1 MPQNREQ
8 IIDELKAI
16 LDKDVLEIKEQVDQ
30 LKNRFY
36 KETEDAENADEE
48 KQVELEK
55 QFKELLAQYK
65 KRKAEVAAQT
75 EKELQDN
82 LARKNDILAQ
92 MKEIVEAGEAGLEN
106 DEWRAASERMKN
118 LQAEWKTIG
127 AVPPT
132 DAQTVRK
139 TYQRFQEQYYD
150 LVKINIELRDLDFKK
165 NLELKTKLCEA
176 AERLMNN
183 ENIIEASRALQQL
196 HEEWAEIGPVAR
208 ELREE
213 IWERFK
219 TASTAINKKH
229 QAYFDALHAKEQD
242 NLARKQE
249 LVARMQN
256 LVDQTATQAKEQGS
270 KIWEEATKQVLEIQ
284 TEWRTIGFAPKKFN
298 QSIYEQ
304 YRDLCDAFFKAKN
317 AYFKELREQYKL
329 RAEQRKAR
337 EEQRKLRAEQR
348 AEQKAAKSD
357 DQLRRIREKLKQ
369 EIQTAENN
377 ILFFTA
383 KSKTANKL
391 VDSMQEKIN
400 QLKKQLD
407 DINSRLDQ

>member
-1 MPQNREQ
+1 
-8 IIDELKAI
+8 
-16 LDKDVLEIKEQVDQ
+16 
-30 LKNRFY
+30 
-36 KETEDAENADEE
+36 
-48 KQVELEK
+48 
-55 QFKELLAQYK
+55 
-65 KRKAEVAAQT
+65 
-75 EKELQDN
+75 
-82 LARKNDILAQ
+82 
-92 MKEIVEAGEAGLEN
+92 
-106 DEWRAASERMKN
+106 
-118 LQAEWKTIG
+118 
-127 AVPPT
+127 
-132 DAQTVRK
+132 
-139 TYQRFQEQYYD
+139 
-150 LVKINIELRDLDFKK
+150 VKINIELRDLDFKK

-249 LVARMQN
+249 LVARMQH